1 MEERGSGAAEGGL
14 PLVEQRDWAADP
26 ACEEAAHARAGPGP
40 GPSAVVAA
48 PTQADPAT
56 RTRSRPGAGRVV
68 LDGDQVLDF
77 HWIDPI
83 EAAKRFI
90 SRPKFKGK
98 LYTQYE
104 RQNSTQ
110 RPGKRA
116 FGRANAGLVFQTC
129 QAVDK
134 YSSPLL
140 LLFYADKS
148 FSGKHRTHHPIYS
161 ECLFCWKSISK
172 PI

>member
-1 MEERGSGAAEGGL
+1 MFTALIPPSGRPIPDFACPCRHSQGVHAWARICCSNSRNDGRSCRISVNSTANEFTNRKPCQFAA
-14 PLVEQRDWAADP
+14 
-26 ACEEAAHARAGPGP
+26 
-40 GPSAVVAA
+40 
-48 PTQADPAT
+48 
-56 RTRSRPGAGRVV
+56 

-161 ECLFCWKSISK
+161 ECLLCCKSISK